1 MYPYL
6 MPPEP
11 LTIYLD
17 ESGYTGNNLLDEAQP
32 LFVMSAVAIAPAD
45 AAELVG
51 SVSREFGLTA
61 KELKGSRLC
70 GFKRGQLA
78 VLKILAELQGKFRY
92 VAMNKRYAAACI
104 AFEYLVEPVISECN
118 WFFYQQRFH
127 HFIADAIFNQTRSE
141 SKEILSG
148 LSTAIRERNPDK
160 VFDALIAVPMPGET
174 ATILSLLK
182 ELVASNRDAIMDEFR
197 RLQDFNEG
205 RWLMDLSFT
214 GLFSLLCN
222 WAEEGRPLDVHCDQS
237 KPLAEFAPHLS
248 ARIGGKSEE
257 FKMPFG
263 DKRRMFSLA
272 SEILLED
279 SAAVPG
285 LQLAD
290 VVASAS
296 TVVLNNPRSDFGR
309 RAGVLLVDY
318 IDPSSMAPN
327 SRPFTEEQAGRLGD
341 LLVLIA
347 KARAMGKSPCEKMK
361 EILEKAELLRKSRGL

>member
-1 MYPYL
+1 

-32 LFVMSAVAIAPAD
+32 LFVMSAVAVAPAD

-51 SVSREFGLTA
+51 SISKEFGLTA

-118 WFFYQQRFH
+118 WFFYQQRFNY
-127 HFIADAIFNQTRSE
+127 FIADAIFNQTRSE

-148 LSTAIRERNPDK
+148 LSTAIRERNPEK
-160 VFDALIAVPMPGET
+160 VFDAFTSVPMPGET
-174 ATILSLLK
+174 ATVLSLLK
-182 ELVASNRDAIMDEFR
+182 ELIENNRAAIIDEFK
-197 RLQDFNEG
+197 RLQGFDEA

-222 WAEEGRPLDVHCDQS
+222 WAEENRALDVHCDQS
-237 KPLAEFAPHLS
+237 KPLSVMAPHLS
-248 ARIGGKSEE
+248 ARIGETVKSEE
-257 FKMPFG
+257 FKMPSG
-263 DKRRMFSLA
+263 DKRRIFTLA
-272 SEILLED
+272 GEIRLED
-279 SAAVPG
+279 SAVVPG

-290 VVASAS
+290 VVASAA
-296 TVVLNNPRSDFGR
+296 TVVLNNPRTEFGR

-318 IDPSSMAPN
+318 VDPSSMAPN
-327 SRPFTEEQAGRLGD
+327 SWPFTEEQTGRLGD
-341 LLVLIA
+341 LLVLVA
-347 KARAMGKSPCEKMK
+347 KARARGSSPCEKIR
-361 EILEKAELLRKSRGL
+361 EIAEKAQRLRESRGL